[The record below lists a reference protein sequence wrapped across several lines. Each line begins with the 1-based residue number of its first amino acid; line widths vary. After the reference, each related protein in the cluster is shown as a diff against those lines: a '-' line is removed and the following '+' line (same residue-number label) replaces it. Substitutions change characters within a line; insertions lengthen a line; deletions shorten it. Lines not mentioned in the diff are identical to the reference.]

1 MVMQPP
7 RDEIR
12 KVWDERAQ
20 AHKED
25 SRASMPDRVLIDL
38 EIRKLCR
45 RIPHGDAVL
54 DIGCANG
61 YTDLKIASRRKV
73 AITGFDNSAAMINEA
88 LKALAAAPLSQE
100 AKGRIVFETGDLLS
114 PEIVKKYQPQKF
126 DKAVT
131 KRVLINIPTWEG
143 QQQAIENIYH
153 ILPQGKVYIMMES
166 TLQGYENISRMRER
180 FGIERTKVR
189 WHNKY
194 LDEDKLVPF
203 LKGMFDMEQ
212 AVNFSS
218 TYYVGSRV
226 IQPLLLKPFGKE
238 PSYDFVMNR
247 LFAWLPSLG
256 DRGIQ
261 KMFVLRKKR
270 M

>member
-1 MVMQPP
+1 MQPP
-7 RDEIR
+7 CDEIR

-25 SRASMPDRVLIDL
+25 SRASMPDRFLIDL
-38 EIRKLCR
+38 EIRRLSR
-45 RIPHGDAVL
+45 HILHGDAVL

-61 YTDLKIASRRKV
+61 YTDLKIASRRK
-73 AITGFDNSAAMINEA
+73 ARITGFDNSEAMISEA
-88 LKALAAAPLSQE
+88 RKALAAAPLSQE
-100 AKGRIVFETGDLLS
+100 AKGRIVFETGDLLD
-114 PEIVKKYQPQKF
+114 PEIVKKYQPQNF
-126 DKAVT
+126 DKVVT

-153 ILPQGKVYIMMES
+153 ILAQGKVYIMMES

-180 FGIERTKVR
+180 FGIERTQVR

-194 LDEDKLVPF
+194 LDENTLIPF
-203 LKGMFDMEQ
+203 LKRMFDIEQ

-238 PSYDFVMNR
+238 PSYDFVLNR